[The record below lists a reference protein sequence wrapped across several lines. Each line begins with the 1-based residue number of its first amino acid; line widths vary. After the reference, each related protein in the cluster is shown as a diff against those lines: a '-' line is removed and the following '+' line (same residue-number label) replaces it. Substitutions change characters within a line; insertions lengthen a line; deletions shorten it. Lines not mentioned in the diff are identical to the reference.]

1 MNFGDINNKTIPL
14 LFIAT
19 SHVEGSGSFCQFSFT
34 SNMTPVDQSHS
45 RLAALSV
52 CIFVFYHVSLARS
65 QSCSDVFAV
74 SYQYNDFNGS
84 IEASA
89 DTEYCSEPPKKQC
102 CECSQAVYI
111 CDGLDAALSDFKQ
124 TRPNGSAIQFSVT
137 LRSSSNG
144 KLVLDLNSSYSFNID
159 YMQIQAIGGDVTINC
174 SNGAGIIFKTGRQIS
189 LTGMKWYGCGTPV
202 NTLAIDTDEYI
213 GAVVFL
219 SCNNVTISDVTF
231 EKSRGSG
238 LLIGLKQLF
247 GQDDTSFVYRITS
260 SHFHSNTMLPEYG
273 GGVLMH
279 VDIVQYQPM
288 FLFENCTFFDNTA
301 DYGGGIYIEGP
312 RSGYDM
318 CTEPH
323 VIFKNCLFEKNTAT
337 TTGGAVYV
345 KSYTTLFTNQC
356 KFFNNTAQISA
367 AAMSID
373 LSDLFLSCSN
383 NVTTIDSCHFEGN
396 HAQESSAVMIVN
408 TRRHKNY
415 SVVIENTQ
423 FVLNSVERILY
434 GSEATS
440 CAVRVEKISTYVMDT
455 SFSNSIGAGICMAN
469 ANITIGGSVFFEN
482 NQGYFG
488 GGMFL
493 AGGAVIFLSQRSNL
507 YFSNN
512 KAIYGGAITGWSPA
526 NSTCI
531 FSFSNDISSSTVWFV
546 NNTASIAG
554 DSIYINS
561 PSDSCRRTDFENG
574 NFTFTPNNN
583 STIASGVQQVQVLQ
597 NVLDI
602 IPGQSIPVEAEV
614 LDFYQNPSS
623 AEINAYIS
631 GSSSDYALEGV
642 SEFSIE
648 NGTTLSSFY
657 VTGPNQPS
665 QVTLNLVATTD
676 TALNLRIINNV
687 TLNIKRCSL
696 GFTYN
701 PDIGKCQCTNAS
713 TDVVACNIESG
724 QACIRKQFWIGI
736 RDNTTIYTQCT
747 SSSCDKINNT
757 CHYCNISNDDDEYCD
772 LTGLASFKCPGNRT
786 GPICAACANNF
797 SFSYAAVECVS
808 TENCNVGKQVIVPI
822 LVIIYLVINVC
833 LLILFLKLD
842 YHIST
847 GYMFSFIYYFSIVG
861 YFLPIN
867 IHSSRPLLILVS
879 VFESITQLNPQ
890 FLAYVPLCVPEL
902 SALWHQALLYLNPL
916 VISVV
921 VVIFILVAKICSR
934 YIRFSDSTPVRA
946 ICLLLLLSFTAFNE
960 TSISILGYVRFTG
973 LNDYFVAIQPKTIYF
988 HEEHIGLFIIAV
1000 AIEVF
1005 LIIPFMLFLFL
1016 SPFLVRY
1023 INFNKL
1029 KPFLDEFQGCYKD
1042 NFRWMAAFYFFCR
1055 QIYLFLIILVN
1066 VNESLTAYILQF
1078 TSLFILVFH
1087 MLLRPYRDDWLNL
1100 VDTVFLAN
1108 LLCISL
1114 LYGETAEVVFASKTG
1129 TIIRMLFTYILI
1141 LIPIIYFIGVVVVAL
1156 FRKFPNATER
1166 ILYVI
1171 LCKSCWAKESDDDV
1185 DLVSSYTHIR
1195 KPSQESVRNFREPLL
1210 SDAFDEESDR
1220 TNGRRSRRSTRN
1232 ISFISRR
1239 DRSRPTA
1246 SYSVVELPAPI
1257 VESSRD
1263 TLIKSGRSSSQT
1275 WQAEGT
1281 TAGTQETIGNEDL

>member
-1 MNFGDINNKTIPL
+1 
-14 LFIAT
+14 
-19 SHVEGSGSFCQFSFT
+19 
-34 SNMTPVDQSHS
+34 
-45 RLAALSV
+45 
-52 CIFVFYHVSLARS
+52 
-65 QSCSDVFAV
+65 
-74 SYQYNDFNGS
+74 
-84 IEASA
+84 
-89 DTEYCSEPPKKQC
+89 
-102 CECSQAVYI
+102 
-111 CDGLDAALSDFKQ
+111 
-124 TRPNGSAIQFSVT
+124 
-137 LRSSSNG
+137 
-144 KLVLDLNSSYSFNID
+144 
-159 YMQIQAIGGDVTINC
+159 
-174 SNGAGIIFKTGRQIS
+174 
-189 LTGMKWYGCGTPV
+189 
-202 NTLAIDTDEYI
+202 
-213 GAVVFL
+213 
-219 SCNNVTISDVTF
+219 
-231 EKSRGSG
+231 
-238 LLIGLKQLF
+238 
-247 GQDDTSFVYRITS
+247 
-260 SHFHSNTMLPEYG
+260 
-273 GGVLMH
+273 
-279 VDIVQYQPM
+279 
-288 FLFENCTFFDNTA
+288 
-301 DYGGGIYIEGP
+301 
-312 RSGYDM
+312 
-318 CTEPH
+318 
-323 VIFKNCLFEKNTAT
+323 
-337 TTGGAVYV
+337 
-345 KSYTTLFTNQC
+345 
-356 KFFNNTAQISA
+356 
-367 AAMSID
+367 
-373 LSDLFLSCSN
+373 
-383 NVTTIDSCHFEGN
+383 
-396 HAQESSAVMIVN
+396 
-408 TRRHKNY
+408 
-415 SVVIENTQ
+415 
-423 FVLNSVERILY
+423 
-434 GSEATS
+434 
-440 CAVRVEKISTYVMDT
+440 
-455 SFSNSIGAGICMAN
+455 
-469 ANITIGGSVFFEN
+469 
-482 NQGYFG
+482 
-488 GGMFL
+488 MFL
-493 AGGAVIFLSQRSNL
+493 AGGAVVFLSQRSNL
-507 YFSNN
+507 YFFNN
-512 KAIYGGAITGWSPA
+512 RAIYGGAITGWSPA

-531 FSFSNDISSSTVWFV
+531 FSFNDISSSTVWFV

-554 DSIYINS
+554 DSIYVNS
-561 PSDSCRRTDFENG
+561 PSDSCRRTNFVNG
-574 NFTFTPNNN
+574 NFTFTPDNN

-623 AEINAYIS
+623 AEINAFIDLS

-648 NGTTLSSFY
+648 NGTTLSSFH
-657 VTGPNQPS
+657 VIGPNQQS
-665 QVTLNLVATTD
+665 EVLLNLVATTD
-676 TALNLRIINNV
+676 TALDLHIINNI

-701 PDIGKCQCTNAS
+701 PDIGKCQCINAI
-713 TDVVACNIESG
+713 TGVVACNIESG
-724 QACIRKQFWIGI
+724 QACIKKQFWIGI

-747 SSSCDKINNT
+747 SSSCGKINST
-757 CHYCNISNDDDEYCD
+757 CHYCNISHNDDEYCD
-772 LTGLASFKCPGNRT
+772 LTGLVSFDCPGNRT

-808 TENCNVGKQVIVPI
+808 TENCNVGKQAIVPI
-822 LVIIYLVINVC
+822 LVIIYLVIIVC
-833 LLILFLKLD
+833 LLILFLKLNH
-842 YHIST
+842 HIST
-847 GYMFSFIYYFSIVG
+847 GYMFSLVYYFSIVD

-867 IHSSRPLLILVS
+867 IHSSRPLLIFVS

-1016 SPFLVRY
+1016 SPFLVRC

-1042 NFRWMAAFYFFCR
+1042 KFRWMAAFYFFCR

-1114 LYGETAEVVFASKTG
+1114 LYGQTAEVVFASKTG

-1171 LCKSCWAKESDDDV
+1171 LCKSCWAKESDDGV
-1185 DLVSSYTHIR
+1185 DLASSYTHIR
-1195 KPSQESVRNFREPLL
+1195 KPSQESVQNFREPLL

-1232 ISFISRR
+1232 ISRR
-1239 DRSRPTA
+1239 DR
-1246 SYSVVELPAPI
+1246 
-1257 VESSRD
+1257 
-1263 TLIKSGRSSSQT
+1263 RS
-1275 WQAEGT
+1275 
-1281 TAGTQETIGNEDL
+1281 I